1 MARKGKASDA
11 GHASEAK
18 QSRTEAKNGNSGSQ
32 GQAQGAAN
40 FLAQLRPGGPW
51 VLVAID
57 PDEENII
64 TITAQT
70 LAEASS
76 FVQRWN
82 GKRNLYYTVNPI
94 RQALDKKPKKTDI
107 AAIEYLLSDLD
118 PAVDETPAA
127 AKARYRA
134 QLETMQPAPT
144 AVIDRGNGL
153 NAVWRLTTAIPL
165 GAPMHNAKGKLT
177 YSNDVKATIA
187 DAEARCKAMME
198 QLGSAAGTQNI
209 DRILRLPATINL
221 PNKAKRDKGRVP
233 CPTTLLWFN
242 GATCTLDDFPLPGA
256 KPR

>member
-1 MARKGKASDA
+1 
-11 GHASEAK
+11 
-18 QSRTEAKNGNSGSQ
+18 
-32 GQAQGAAN
+32 
-40 FLAQLRPGGPW
+40 
-51 VLVAID
+51 
-57 PDEENII
+57 
-64 TITAQT
+64 
-70 LAEASS
+70 
-76 FVQRWN
+76 
-82 GKRNLYYTVNPI
+82 
-94 RQALDKKPKKTDI
+94 
-107 AAIEYLLSDLD
+107 LD

-165 GAPMHNAKGKLT
+165 GAPMPNAKGKLT

-256 KPR
+256 KPRGKPKGGDAKLPNELLTMLYLPDNGHGNPVGHWPTRSHLFIAFINAALRKGVDENEIVEAILN